1 MLKEGDAITIAA
13 FGGVKHVG
21 VYCLDLKGMLASSLM
36 PPYSWDA
43 LNNNRKYKLV
53 AKATILG
60 DSLYNRDYLT
70 LAGFGLTLNTANIVI
85 SLDFDFK

>member
-1 MLKEGDAITIAA
+1 
-13 FGGVKHVG
+13 
-21 VYCLDLKGMLASSLM
+21 M

-60 DSLYNRDYLT
+60 DVFYNRDYLT
-70 LAGFGLTLNTANIVI
+70 YAGFGFTLNAADVVI
-85 SLDFDFK
+85 SLDFDFN